1 MQLSS
6 SVVSLADIRAV
17 LESDLLSLAAS
28 AAGFGLLS
36 HVSLF
41 HTNFP
46 VEDYL
51 FILLAL
57 YVVAVLSTAYAYLTL
72 TQFSVAQ
79 ALLRVILISSAF
91 NTGLISSIGIYRL
104 FFHRLHHFPGP
115 VGAKISRFYNAY
127 LAGKDLQYNVEIARL
142 HQEYGDFIRTGNP
155 PLVTYPSPRPSGNV
169 FRDYRSTRGLHC
181 TEVRHTFA
189 LWATVQMQ

>member
-1 MQLSS
+1 MQLFP
-6 SVVSLADIRAV
+6 SVVSLADMRAV

-41 HTNFP
+41 RTSFP

-51 FILLAL
+51 FVLFSIYA
-57 YVVAVLSTAYAYLTL
+57 VAVLSIAYAYIAL

-79 ALLRVILISSAF
+79 ALLRVVLIASAF

-115 VGAKISRFYNAY
+115 VGAKLSRFYNAY

-142 HQEYGDFIRTGNP
+142 HHEYGDFVRTGNP
-155 PLVTYPSPRPSGNV
+155 MLVTYPSSRPGCNV
-169 FRDYRSTRGLHC
+169 FRVYRST
-181 TEVRHTFA
+181 
-189 LWATVQMQ
+189 